1 VVLRRRSVTVR
12 SLVLLLLSE
21 LVKVG
26 IRVRNLMSVSLLLQS
41 NDSTRAV
48 SGSVLHHI
56 LIQEIIFERVV
67 LSPVH

>member
-12 SLVLLLLSE
+12 GLVLLLLSE

-41 NDSTRAV
+41 DDSTRAV
-48 SGSVLHHI
+48 PGSVLHHI
-56 LIQEIIFERVV
+56 LIQEIIFERVI